1 MHGMFAR
8 FLCFET
14 KINVNETLVVSVFAV
29 FLLPLHREI
38 NNYSNETNIY
48 LSTAGACLCRAD
60 R

>member
-38 NNYSNETNIY
+38 NNYSNEANIY
-48 LSTAGACLCRAD
+48 LFPAGPAGRYAD